1 MLEIRRREFIAGLG
15 GAAAGPLAA
24 RAQQGQPAGL
34 LSSFRANE
42 SNDPGTRVLL
52 GYQWRRVERAEV
64 AAVNP
69 GRGHPAK
76 VVPPIPREA

>member
-1 MLEIRRREFIAGLG
+1 MSLRRREFIAGLG

-24 RAQQGQPAGL
+24 RAQQGQPDL

-52 GYQWRRVERAEV
+52 GYQWRRAERAEV